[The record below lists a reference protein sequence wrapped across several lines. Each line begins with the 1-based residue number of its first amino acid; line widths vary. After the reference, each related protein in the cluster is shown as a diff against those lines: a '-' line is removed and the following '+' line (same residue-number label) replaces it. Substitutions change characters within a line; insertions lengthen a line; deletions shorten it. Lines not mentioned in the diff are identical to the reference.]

1 MPLEGHWQRV
11 NTPVR
16 KLTRRELRLVRAA
29 LVAVVAATIAIV
41 VVAVV
46 AVSSS
51 TPAPRPGCIS
61 AIIPGAMGGVPVDA
75 RGARARAICA
85 SHAGQSDPGSLS
97 IERDCRRAGIAA

>member
-29 LVAVVAATIAIV
+29 LVAVLAATIAIV
-41 VVAVV
+41 IV

-75 RGARARAICA
+75 CGARARAICA
-85 SHAGQSDPGSLS
+85 SHADQSDPGSLS